1 MTQKKNRFFW
11 CAVLLIS
18 LAFSGESLAARRRP
32 VGSRNAEIE
41 PMPEPTQ
48 DDEFDW
54 KLIKTI
60 FSRSPGNAAV
70 STFSAKY
77 LLNMLYEGTSART
90 QTQQELS
97 GHLGRDAGVNPASP
111 SIVNTMG
118 AIQTN
123 PDQLISASRIFADE
137 QVSVTQKFTSTV
149 SMIYNSSVENV
160 NFQQGPQAAQT
171 INRWVS
177 EGTRGLIPEL
187 VTPQSITGSI
197 LLLANTIYFKGLWTH
212 IFPEAATATQPF
224 NTGDGRTVQVP
235 FMKQI
240 VDHYYSEPP
249 QLNAKVLRL
258 PYVNG
263 RFSMIL
269 ILPNEGSN
277 LNQLLTA
284 LSADSIHQAIKSME
298 ETEVKLEL
306 PRFKID
312 HSTSLK
318 EDLQQLGI
326 NRIFQDNAE
335 LGGISRGGQLPVK
348 VSDVFQK
355 TVIVVDETGSTAS
368 SASGSSLVFT
378 IATEPERFVAD
389 RPFLFFIEEE
399 STGTVL
405 FAGKVEDPS
414 Q

>member
-1 MTQKKNRFFW
+1 MTQKNRFW
-11 CAVLLIS
+11 CTVLLIS
-18 LAFSGESLAARRRP
+18 LACNGESLATRRRP
-32 VGSRNAEIE
+32 AVRSRNDELE
-41 PMPEPTQ
+41 PMPEPTK

-54 KLIKTI
+54 MLIKTI
-60 FSRSPGNAAV
+60 FSRSPGNAVV

-77 LLNMLYEGTSART
+77 LLNMLYEGTSAGT

-97 GHLGRDAGVNPASP
+97 GHLGRNTGLNPNP
-111 SIVNTMG
+111 PIIVKTMG

-160 NFQQGPQAAQT
+160 NFQQGQQAAQT
-171 INRWVS
+171 INHWVA

-212 IFPEAATATQPF
+212 VFSEAATATQPF
-224 NTGDGRTVQVP
+224 RTSDGRTVQVP

-240 VDHYYSEPP
+240 ADHYFSESP

-269 ILPNEGSN
+269 ILPNKGSN
-277 LNQLLTA
+277 MNQLQTV
-284 LSADSIHQAIKSME
+284 LSADSIHEAIKSLE

-326 NRIFQDNAE
+326 NRIFQENAE

-414 Q
+414 L

>member
-1 MTQKKNRFFW
+1 M
-11 CAVLLIS
+11 
-18 LAFSGESLAARRRP
+18 
-32 VGSRNAEIE
+32 GSRNAELE
-41 PMPEPTQ
+41 PLPEPTQ

-54 KLIKTI
+54 VLIKTI
-60 FSRSPGNAAV
+60 FARSPGNAAV
-70 STFSAKY
+70 SSFSAKY
-77 LLNMLYEGTSART
+77 LLNMLYEGTGANS

-97 GHLGRDAGVNPASP
+97 GHLGRNTGFNITSP
-111 SIVNTMG
+111 KIVKTMG

-123 PDQLISASRIFADE
+123 PDQLISASRIFADD
-137 QVSVTQKFTSTV
+137 QVSVTQKFSLTV
-149 SMIYNSSVENV
+149 SMLYNSSVENV
-160 NFQQGPQAAQT
+160 NFQQAPQAAQK

-187 VTPQSITGSI
+187 VTSQSITGSV

-212 IFPEAATATQPF
+212 VFPEAATATQPF
-224 NTGDGRTVQVP
+224 QTGDGRTVQVP

-240 VDHYYSEPP
+240 VDHFYSEPP

-258 PYVNG
+258 PYESG

-269 ILPNEGSN
+269 ILPNENSN
-277 LNQLLTA
+277 LNKLLNV
-284 LSADSIHQAIKSME
+284 LSADSIHEAIKSME

-326 NRIFQDNAE
+326 KRIFQENAE
-335 LGGISRGGQLPVK
+335 LGGISRGGQLPIK

-355 TVIVVDETGSTAS
+355 TVVLVDETGSTAS

-378 IATEPERFVAD
+378 IASEPESFVAN

-414 Q
+414 K

>member
-1 MTQKKNRFFW
+1 MTLTRNRFLY
-11 CAVLLIS
+11 AVLLIS
-18 LAFSGESLAARRRP
+18 VACYGESRTSRKRP
-32 VGSRNAEIE
+32 AVGSRNAELE
-41 PMPEPTQ
+41 PLPEPTQ

-54 KLIKTI
+54 ALIKTI
-60 FSRSPGNAAV
+60 FARSPGNAAV
-70 STFSAKY
+70 SSFSAKY
-77 LLNMLYEGTSART
+77 LLNMLYEGTGANS

-97 GHLGRDAGVNPASP
+97 GHLGRNTGFNITSP
-111 SIVNTMG
+111 KIVKTMG

-123 PDQLISASRIFADE
+123 PDQLISASRIFADD
-137 QVSVTQKFTSTV
+137 QVSVTQKFSLTV
-149 SMIYNSSVENV
+149 SMLYNSSVENV
-160 NFQQGPQAAQT
+160 NFKQAPQAAQH

-187 VTPQSITGSI
+187 VTSQSITGSV

-212 IFPEAATATQPF
+212 VFPEAATATQPF
-224 NTGDGRTVQVP
+224 QTGDGRTVQVP

-240 VDHYYSEPP
+240 VDHFYSEPP

-258 PYVNG
+258 PYESG

-269 ILPNEGSN
+269 ILPNENSN
-277 LNQLLTA
+277 LNNLLNV
-284 LSADSIHQAIKSME
+284 LSADSIHEAIKSME

-326 NRIFQDNAE
+326 NRIFQENAE
-335 LGGISRGGQLPVK
+335 LGGISRGGQLPIK

-355 TVIVVDETGSTAS
+355 TVVLVDETGSTAS

-378 IATEPERFVAD
+378 IASEPESFVAN

-414 Q
+414 K

>member
-1 MTQKKNRFFW
+1 
-11 CAVLLIS
+11 
-18 LAFSGESLAARRRP
+18 
-32 VGSRNAEIE
+32 
-41 PMPEPTQ
+41 MPEPTQ

-54 KLIKTI
+54 ALIKTI
-60 FSRSPGNAAV
+60 FARSPGNAAV
-70 STFSAKY
+70 SSFSAKY
-77 LLNMLYEGTSART
+77 LLNMLYEGTSARS
-90 QTQQELS
+90 QTQQELT
-97 GHLGRDAGVNPASP
+97 GYLGRNISHNPTSP
-111 SIVNTMG
+111 NIVKTMG

-160 NFQQGPQAAQT
+160 NFQQGQQAAQN

-177 EGTRGLIPEL
+177 EGTRGLIQEL
-187 VTPQSITGSI
+187 VTPQSITGSV

-224 NTGDGRTVQVP
+224 QTGDGRTVQVP

-240 VDHYYSEPP
+240 ADHYFSEPP

-258 PYVNG
+258 PYENG

-269 ILPNEGSN
+269 ILPNENSN
-277 LNQLLTA
+277 LNQLLNA
-284 LSADSIHQAIKSME
+284 LTADSIHQAIKSME

-306 PRFKID
+306 PRFKIN
-312 HSTSLK
+312 HATSLK

-378 IATEPERFVAD
+378 IASEPERFVAD

-405 FAGKVEDPS
+405 FAGKVEDPA